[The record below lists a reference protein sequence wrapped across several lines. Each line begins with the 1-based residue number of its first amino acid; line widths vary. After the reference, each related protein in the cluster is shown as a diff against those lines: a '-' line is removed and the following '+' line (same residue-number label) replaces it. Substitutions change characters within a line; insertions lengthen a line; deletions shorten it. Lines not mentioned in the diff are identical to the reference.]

1 MKKKLLFSALIL
13 VLLCVIFI
21 FLGLRQNAA
30 PAGSTASQDNK
41 EPITAT
47 LAVCGDI
54 MSHSPQTNDAYDAA
68 TDTYSYLP
76 CFQSVSSWIEAA
88 DYAVANFET
97 TLNGPPYSGYP
108 QFCAPDA
115 LAYDLKTI
123 GFDLVTTANN
133 HSMAGRFGP
142 GGAPTR
148 GNLPDPGSVHPEQRC
163 HCSGRGRNFRG
174 FSGIHLRNQRDCSSS
189 G

>member
-133 HSMAGRFGP
+133 HSMDKGFQGLARTLDVLDQAGQ
-142 GGAPTR
+142 GG
-148 GNLPDPGSVHPEQRC
+148 V
-163 HCSGRGRNFRG
+163 
-174 FSGIHLRNQRDCSSS
+174 
-189 G
+189 

>member
-54 MSHSPQTNDAYDAA
+54 MSHSPQNNDAYDAA

-133 HSMAGRFGP
+133 HSMDKAFQGLARTLDVLDPTGP
-142 GGAPTR
+142 RKRSPRTTVS
-148 GNLPDPGSVHPEQRC
+148 L
-163 HCSGRGRNFRG
+163 
-174 FSGIHLRNQRDCSSS
+174 
-189 G
+189 

>member
-54 MSHSPQTNDAYDAA
+54 MEPLSPD
-68 TDTYSYLP
+68 
-76 CFQSVSSWIEAA
+76 
-88 DYAVANFET
+88 
-97 TLNGPPYSGYP
+97 
-108 QFCAPDA
+108 
-115 LAYDLKTI
+115 
-123 GFDLVTTANN
+123 
-133 HSMAGRFGP
+133 
-142 GGAPTR
+142 
-148 GNLPDPGSVHPEQRC
+148 QR
-163 HCSGRGRNFRG
+163 R
-174 FSGIHLRNQRDCSSS
+174 L
-189 G
+189 

>member
-76 CFQSVSSWIEAA
+76 CFQSVSKPRTMPWPTSK
-88 DYAVANFET
+88 
-97 TLNGPPYSGYP
+97 PP
-108 QFCAPDA
+108 
-115 LAYDLKTI
+115 
-123 GFDLVTTANN
+123 
-133 HSMAGRFGP
+133 SMVPLTQGIP
-142 GGAPTR
+142 SSV
-148 GNLPDPGSVHPEQRC
+148 LPMPWRMT
-163 HCSGRGRNFRG
+163 
-174 FSGIHLRNQRDCSSS
+174 
-189 G
+189 